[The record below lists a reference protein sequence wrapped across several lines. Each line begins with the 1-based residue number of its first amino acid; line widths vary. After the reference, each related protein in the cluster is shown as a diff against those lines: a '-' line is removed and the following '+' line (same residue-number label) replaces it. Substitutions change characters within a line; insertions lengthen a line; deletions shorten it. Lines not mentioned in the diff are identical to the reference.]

1 VLVELF
7 IISKALKAVTN
18 GNGNGNG
25 RSWFSPPSSSTPPSS
40 TIAVPL
46 REVSKFKELGLLVPM
61 EARNGQKVT
70 PKPITITIP
79 KVLDLSGIDFTPK
92 DTPSQIAN
100 RLKYGSGL

>member
-1 VLVELF
+1 MLVELF
-7 IISKALKAVTN
+7 IINKALKGLTN

-25 RSWFSPPSSSTPPSS
+25 RSWFSPPSSSTPSS
-40 TIAVPL
+40 SKYVVPL
-46 REVSKFKELGLLVPM
+46 REVSKFHDLGLLVPT
-61 EARNGQKVT
+61 EARNGQTAT

-79 KVLDLSGIDFTPK
+79 KVLDLSGIDFTPT